1 MPIKLSDLNSNRR
14 TVEFDWNG
22 NDVHIEYRPSAITP
36 IFQSRVF
43 KMDTKDSMN
52 IVDAVCTMLTGWDV
66 LGDDGNPIEIT
77 ANILGSFPIEFVTRI
92 VEVVFKDIKPGTPDE
107 KKPSGGGSST
117 ATCRRRKKK
126 P

>member
-1 MPIKLSDLNSNRR
+1 MPIKLSDLNSDRR
-14 TVEFDWNG
+14 TVEFDWEG

-36 IFQSRVF
+36 IFQSKVV

-66 LGDDGNPIEIT
+66 LGDNGKPIEIT
-77 ANILGSFPIEFVTRI
+77 AETLGSLPIEFVTRI
-92 VEVVFKDIKPGTPDE
+92 VQIVFKDMKPGTAEE
-107 KKPSGGGSST
+107 KKSSGGGSST
-117 ATCRRRKKK
+117 TTCHRRRKK